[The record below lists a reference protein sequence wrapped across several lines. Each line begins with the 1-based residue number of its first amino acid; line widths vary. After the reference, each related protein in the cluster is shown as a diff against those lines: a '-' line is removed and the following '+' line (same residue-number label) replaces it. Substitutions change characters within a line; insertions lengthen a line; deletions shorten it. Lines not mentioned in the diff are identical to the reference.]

1 MSSDTSEQKVES
13 LDSILNFV
21 SLDIETTGLDTRR
34 DEIIQIAAIRFTAG
48 KKTEVFDSFVKPN
61 AKVPTF
67 IKALTHIS
75 SEDLKNAPDIKA
87 VLPKLLEFIGDSVI
101 VGQNIA
107 FDLGFIDENLIRMGK
122 FPIRNQRWDTA
133 EIGRVYLP
141 FINNHKLGTMCRE
154 FYIVL
159 DNAHRADADAVA
171 TGELLCHLSHHI
183 YDHYSLVLNARLLDL
198 AKQAKLEDSLYHYL
212 YKLVEFQRHYALIGK
227 KPEPPENKLVNVIDH
242 QIPGNGVADIE
253 NVFGPSGI
261 FSQRFEN
268 YEFRSGQ
275 LEMAKHI
282 ALAFEQEH
290 HLAVEAGTGV
300 GKSFAYLVPAMQYG
314 LDKRTKVLISTNTKN
329 LQEQLFFK
337 DIPALRKIIPIP
349 FKACLVKGRDNY
361 ICERRWNE
369 LLSDQSKGYTDYE
382 AHALLYLVVWKQLTH
397 TGDISENSSFDRS
410 RFSFVW
416 RKVCSDRYLCGGRR
430 CPLNKSCYLMKLRKD
445 IEDAS
450 IVVANH
456 SLLLADMQ
464 TDNQSLGEYSYL
476 VVDEAHNLMASA
488 ARLLGF
494 ELGYVDL
501 NSLLQQLGSSHRRQ
515 HTGFLS
521 QLNRAVEKSLCP
533 DAVKTQMSSLVKNV
547 EKNIEFLR
555 KPLQDMFNEAGRIVL
570 QADSFGKCRIKTQ
583 GQYPALDEKLLS
595 VRNTW
600 KSLVKDLTAISNVLS
615 TIKTGVLAQ
624 YENYV
629 ESLSSFGA
637 RMSEIEQSMMIL
649 LDPDLDNYALWLENN
664 GGDRNTPSA
673 VICYAPVEVGEHL
686 NRILYKNVR
695 SIVFTSATLALRG
708 SFKFFKGQSGLNLV
722 EDGKLVEEIVDS
734 PFDYDKQSRL
744 MISSFLPEPKDRFF
758 GNQALAC
765 LEQIVTS
772 VNIGTMVL
780 FTSYKDL
787 NQVFEHLSDV
797 LYQNNRSFFAQGKG
811 SSRSS
816 ILSEFKQVDNAVLL
830 GTSSFWEGVDIQ
842 GKSLSLLIL
851 YKLPFM
857 VPSEPVVEAYIDKL
871 EREQKDSFMYYMLPN
886 ALLRLRQGFGRL
898 IRSKSDTGIVLI
910 MDSRVSTKK
919 YGSYFKEVLPCQSR
933 EFQSEQ
939 QLFSEIAAFFRNQE
953 TEDK

>member
-1 MSSDTSEQKVES
+1 MSSDNPASKVET

-21 SLDIETTGLDTRR
+21 SLDIETTGLDTRK
-34 DEIIQIAAIRFTAG
+34 DEIIQIAAIRFVYGRKEA
-48 KKTEVFDSFVKPN
+48 VFDTFVKPN
-61 AKVPTF
+61 RRVPTF

-75 SEDLKNAPDIKA
+75 EEDLKRAPSIEM
-87 VLPKLLEFIGDSVI
+87 VLPQLLSFVGESVI

-107 FDLGFIDENLIRMGK
+107 FDLDFIDENLIRTGK
-122 FPIRNQRWDTA
+122 FPLKNQRWDTA

-141 FINNHKLGTMCRE
+141 FVNNHKLGTMCRE
-154 FYIVL
+154 FGIVL
-159 DNAHRADADAVA
+159 EHAHRADADAIA
-171 TGELLCHLSHHI
+171 TGELLCRLTHHI
-183 YDHYSLVLNARLLDL
+183 YDHYNLVMNARLLDL
-198 AKQAKLEDSLYHYL
+198 AKQAKLEGSLYHYL
-212 YKLVEFQRHYALIGK
+212 HRLVEFQRHYALIGK
-227 KPEPPENKLVNVIDH
+227 KPEPPENKLVNVIEH
-242 QIPGNGVADIE
+242 QIPGKGVADLE

-300 GKSFAYLVPAMQYG
+300 GKSFAYLVPAMQFG
-314 LDKRTKVLISTNTKN
+314 HDKKCKVLISTNTKN

-337 DIPALRKIIPIP
+337 DIPALRRIIPIP

-369 LLSDQSKGYTDYE
+369 MLSEQSKGYTDYE
-382 AHALLYLVVWKQLTH
+382 AHAMLYLMVWKQLTH

-416 RKVCSDRYLCGGRR
+416 RKICSDRYLCGGRK
-430 CPLNKSCYLMKLRKD
+430 CPMFKACYLMKLRKD
-445 IEDAS
+445 IEDS
-450 IVVANH
+450 SLVVANH

-464 TDNQSLGEYSYL
+464 SENTSLGEYSYL
-476 VVDEAHNLMASA
+476 VVDEAHNLMSSA

-494 ELGYVDL
+494 ELGYADL

-515 HTGFLS
+515 HSGFLS
-521 QLNRAVEKSLCP
+521 QLNNAVQRCLATA
-533 DAVKTQMSSLVKNV
+533 AVKAQMEALVRNA
-547 EKNIEFLR
+547 EKKIEALR
-555 KPLQDMFNEAGRIVL
+555 KPLQELFNEAGKIVL
-570 QADSFGKCRIKTQ
+570 QADSFGKCRVKSSGQYQSLDEDIKTLQ
-583 GQYPALDEKLLS
+583 RG
-595 VRNTW
+595 W
-600 KSLVKDLTAISNVLS
+600 KEIAKDIAAISNVLS
-615 TIKTGVLAQ
+615 TIKSEVLAQ
-624 YENYV
+624 YDSYV
-629 ESLSSFGA
+629 ESLGSFGT
-637 RMSEIEQSMMIL
+637 RLMEIEQELMTL
-649 LDPDLDNYALWLENN
+649 LDPDLESNALWLENS
-664 GGDRNTPSA
+664 GGDRNTPSSL
-673 VICYAPVEVGEHL
+673 ICYAPIEVGEQL

-695 SIVFTSATLALRG
+695 SIIFTSATLALRG

-722 EDGKLVEEIVDS
+722 EDGRLVEEIVDS

-744 MISSFLPEPKDRFF
+744 MISSFLPEPKDKFF

-765 LEQIVTS
+765 LEQIVTT
-772 VNIGTMVL
+772 VDVGTMVL

-787 NQVFEHLSDV
+787 NQVFDHLSDV

-816 ILSEFKQVDNAVLL
+816 ILSEFKQMDNAVLL

-851 YKLPFM
+851 YKLPFL

-871 EREQKDSFMYYMLPN
+871 EQEQKDSFMHYMLPN
-886 ALLRLRQGFGRL
+886 ALLKLRQGFGRL

-910 MDSRVSTKK
+910 MDSRVSSKK

-933 EFQSEQ
+933 EFKSEQ
-939 QLFSEIAAFFRNQE
+939 QLFSEIAAFFKN
-953 TEDK
+953 